1 MPKIFFLFMMFC
13 INTVVTNHFEVLV
26 RDMNNQA
33 FYKINDGEA
42 FCNRLVILMPGVM
55 KRHGVT
61 IVRINSGGSNNRSS
75 EISAD
80 ILNGDIRRAEI
91 GFGTDIKTIRVIL
104 VNLVFKFLKRRSK
117 FKGELLHTD
126 FTDSRRKR

>member
-13 INTVVTNHFEVLV
+13 INPIVTNHFEVLV

-33 FYKINDGEA
+33 FYKVNDGEA
-42 FCNRLVILMPGVM
+42 FCNRLMILMPGVM
-55 KRHGVT
+55 KCHGVT
-61 IVRINSGGSNNRSS
+61 IIRINSGGSNNRSS

-91 GFGTDIKTIRVIL
+91 GFGTDIKIRVIL
-104 VNLVFKFLKRRSK
+104 VNLVFKFKERRTEFMRK
-117 FKGELLHTD
+117 F
-126 FTDSRRKR
+126 F

>member
-1 MPKIFFLFMMFC
+1 MFC

-42 FCNRLVILMPGVM
+42 FCTRLVILMPGVM

-104 VNLVFKFLKRRSK
+104 VNLVFKFLKRRSQ
-117 FKGELLHTD
+117 FKGELLQKD
-126 FTDSRRKR
+126 FTDRRRKR

>member
-1 MPKIFFLFMMFC
+1 MMFC

-104 VNLVFKFLKRRSK
+104 INLILSLRKEEPSLCASFLKEPYGKQSVK
-117 FKGELLHTD
+117 I
-126 FTDSRRKR
+126 

>member
-1 MPKIFFLFMMFC
+1 MFC
-13 INTVVTNHFEVLV
+13 INPIVTNHFEVLV

-33 FYKINDGEA
+33 FYKVNDGEA
-42 FCNRLVILMPGVM
+42 FCNRLVILMLGVM

-80 ILNGDIRRAEI
+80 ILNGDIWRAEI
-91 GFGTDIKTIRVIL
+91 GFSPDTKTIRVIL
-104 VNLVFKFLKRRSK
+104 INLVFKFKERRTEFMRK
-117 FKGELLHTD
+117 F
-126 FTDSRRKR
+126 F

>member
-55 KRHGVT
+55 KRHGAT

-80 ILNGDIRRAEI
+80 ILNGDIWRAEI
-91 GFGTDIKTIRVIL
+91 GFSPDIKTIRVIL
-104 VNLVFKFLKRRSK
+104 VNLVFKFKERRTEFMRK
-117 FKGELLHTD
+117 F
-126 FTDSRRKR
+126 F